1 MSRLL
6 SFVSSLFGAAS
17 LVAVVLACS
26 LIDRPARA
34 GGRLAPNTCRGNG
47 GPQNSGCSG
56 RGCSVCEFCS
66 FSGQGCPCQ
75 SLRQYPCLPI
85 STEPVHNKPGGPA

>member
-26 LIDRPARA
+26 LIERPALA
-34 GGRLAPNTCRGNG
+34 GPKLPNTCRGIG
-47 GPQNSGCSG
+47 GPQKSGCSG
-56 RGCSVCEFCS
+56 NGCSVCETCS
-66 FSGQGCPCQ
+66 FSGQGCPCPP
-75 SLRQYPCLPI
+75 LRIYPCLP
-85 STEPVHNKPGGPA
+85 